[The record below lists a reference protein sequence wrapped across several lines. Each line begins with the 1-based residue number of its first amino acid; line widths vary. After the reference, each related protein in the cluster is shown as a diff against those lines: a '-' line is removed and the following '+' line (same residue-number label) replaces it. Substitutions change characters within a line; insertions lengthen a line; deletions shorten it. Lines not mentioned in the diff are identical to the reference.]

1 MRNKLIVLFLFII
14 TGISFADDVTNNIHT
29 ENGIESHRHSIGL
42 NFGSTIFYMLE
53 APAIVNLI
61 LPSKDP
67 NNPKLY
73 GTFGLDL
80 TYTYRASEKID
91 LNIDAGFY
99 TMKTH
104 YSNANALY
112 NGNVYGIGFSI
123 GGRFYFNKKDRASG
137 FFLMP
142 KVGTTLFITK
152 GNEYKTDGSI
162 VNRDTYIWD
171 FYASG
176 ELGFRIDVSRGL
188 GINGINSGVRPFFD
202 ISILEMGYSYN
213 HIFRFVLLPRFAIG
227 ILF

>member
-1 MRNKLIVLFLFII
+1 MIRKSKLAVLFLFII
-14 TGISFADDVTNNIHT
+14 TGISFANETADN
-29 ENGIESHRHSIGL
+29 ENGLLSHRHSIGV
-42 NFGSTIFYMLE
+42 NFGPTIFYMLE
-53 APAIVNLI
+53 APTLVNLF
-61 LPSKDP
+61 LPSNDP
-67 NNPKLY
+67 SNPRLQ
-73 GTFGLDL
+73 GTFGLDF

-91 LNIDAGFY
+91 INIDTGLY
-99 TMKTH
+99 TMKTY

-112 NGNVYGIGFSI
+112 NGNVYGIGLSV

-188 GINGINSGVRPFFD
+188 GINSGVRPFFD
-202 ISILEMGYSYN
+202 ISIIEAGYSYN
-213 HIFRFVLLPRFAIG
+213 HILRFVILPRFAIG